1 MTKQQKIFNAVVIAM
16 FFIMAAISIASINE
30 RNDLIIENE
39 QLETE
44 LNASKQ
50 KWADFNKSYM
60 PETALP
66 RVPEIEAVYLEG

>member
-16 FFIMAAISIASINE
+16 FFIMVAISIASINE

-66 RVPEIEAVYLEG
+66 RLHEVEKVGRA